1 MKNILFLLVF
11 FFSFHSFGQINR
23 INGPWTG
30 TISINGMNL
39 NIVFNFKTEGENII
53 ASMDSPDQGAFNIP
67 IEKTWIK
74 GDSVFILSD
83 KLRADYKGA
92 IQPGDSI
99 ITGTWNQNGY
109 KLELNLHHQVNAVSK
124 VIHPQEPKKPF
135 PYKTEEIVFR
145 NESAGI
151 DLAGVIS
158 FPEGSGPFPAV
169 VFVSGSGPQDRD
181 EDVFGHKPF
190 LVIADYLTKKGIAV
204 LRYDDRGVGKSKGEF
219 SGATTFD
226 FADDAE
232 AAFNY
237 LLNRKEINSEKIGIL
252 GHSEGG
258 LVAPIVASRNK
269 EVAFIIMLAGPG
281 VPGREIITM
290 QSELISR
297 VMGESAETI
306 SESSKINN
314 LIFDIL
320 QKEKDSEKAREA
332 IKTTLENFLSGPNS
346 LSLADKEE
354 IKNRM
359 DDIIKRFNDN
369 WMRSF
374 LFFDPREALVKT
386 SCPVLALNGEK
397 DLQVPP
403 DQNLPVIKAALEE
416 GGNNNFE
423 IRKVDGVNHI
433 FQHCKTG
440 APIEYGQIEET
451 FSPEVLEIIVQW
463 LNKIIV

>member
-74 GDSVFILSD
+74 GDSIFILSD

-109 KLELNLHHQVNAVSK
+109 KLELNLHHQINAVSK

-258 LVAPIVASRNK
+258 LIAPIVASRNK

-297 VMGESAETI
+297 VMGESEETI
-306 SESSKINN
+306 AEFSKLNN
-314 LIFDIL
+314 IIFDVL
-320 QKEKDSEKAREA
+320 QKEEDDEKSGNE
-332 IKTTLENFLSGPNS
+332 IKEKLENFLSESKS
-346 LSLADKEE
+346 LSSFYKDELRNKVDALINAYAE
-354 IKNRM
+354 
-359 DDIIKRFNDN
+359 
-369 WMRSF
+369 MRSF
-374 LFFDPREALVKT
+374 LFFDPHETLVKT
-386 SCPVLALNGEK
+386 TCPVLALIGEK

-403 DQNLPVIKAALEE
+403 DQNLPVIKAALDE
-416 GGNNNFE
+416 GGNKKYE